1 MIDEPLGRV
10 LEATGYMADGASAAP
25 SVTLAGSGAHVRLPS
40 FAPDAWWRSGAD
52 ADRRGSGGVSLTVYF
67 KYVDDPE
74 DVPIAGW
81 QREVWNQG
89 FAPLLWI
96 VSPERVDLHNG
107 FGAPR
112 GPDEADANRL
122 ETFKLLDA
130 ELARL
135 DTFAG
140 RLAMET
146 GRFWSREP
154 RVSRETCVDRRLL
167 RDLRNVERA
176 LVAADLQRGEAQALI
191 GRCIFAKYL
200 IDRGIVTERRLK
212 ALCGHADLPDA
223 LGDPAAAGRLFA
235 WLRETFNGDMFPSA
249 EPVPAAGHLDTVAR
263 FLTGEDLETG
273 QRHFF
278 PYRFDVIPVE
288 LVSAIYEQFVHSAA
302 SESAGANPA
311 RGEGVYYTPLAAVS
325 LVLDEVFDGLTG
337 TESVLDL
344 SCGSG
349 VFLVEALRRL
359 VRLKTGAGTP
369 SRGAIR
375 ETLYNQVYGV
385 DVSEAAVRIA
395 AFSLYLAALELDPDP
410 QPPAALR
417 FEPVQDRTPPA
428 LVAPP
433 RRGGDVALRF
443 EPLQDRTLLVG
454 DARTIEETSAGR
466 AVLTAGGGLK
476 RFDVIVGNPPWSFRG
491 RAGTAARRDAGPQAP
506 LQPRGQSLD
515 FVARARDF
523 AHDGTRFGMILS
535 ATPFFGR
542 SATAARAVRDAVAAL
557 APVTLINLS
566 DLSGWLFPK
575 ANMPAIALLARHR
588 PGRADRLT
596 LVQAR
601 WSPASERSRTI
612 EIGPSDVTTLP
623 IASWKRNTGLFK
635 AAFLGRRPDLLL
647 LDELWEKHEPL
658 EARLDA
664 MGVRFRTG
672 LIFGDRSQ
680 DAAFLKG
687 LPFADKKA
695 VGPFSLAIAELP
707 VVDWRRAERPRQR
720 DFYRAPILLVK
731 EFMWGAPRPGAVVAV
746 ADRDVAFTDSCYGV
760 SFSGMQP
767 ETAYLVAGILGSAL
781 ASWYF
786 LMTGSAFGLWMRRLK
801 QKDVAAM
808 PVPPLERS
816 LEANAGRRVV
826 ELVRAFHRQAPDAD
840 GWKALDDAVFD
851 LYELDDADRIVVR
864 DGLFRAGWQWKPGR
878 DRSVEPAGADDLRRY
893 ADAFLSTMDAWL
905 SASNRRRMR
914 AEIYDVPPDA
924 PHRVVRFVLE
934 NRPGPSVVEVV
945 QPDGPLRAVLDRI
958 GERTEVRVAEALV
971 GLRELRVHARD
982 EVSMVKPAALRHWL
996 GVCGLEDAD
1005 AVVRD
1010 GVRGGPPE

>member
-1 MIDEPLGRV
+1 MIAEPLGRV
-10 LEATGYMADGASAAP
+10 LEATGYLADGASAAP
-25 SVTLAGSGAHVRLPS
+25 SVTLAGARAGAHARLPS
-40 FAPDAWWRSGAD
+40 FGPDAWWRSGAD
-52 ADRRGSGGVSLTVYF
+52 ADRRGGGGAGLTVYF

-81 QREVWNQG
+81 QQEVWNQG

-96 VSPERVDLHNG
+96 VSPERVELHNG
-107 FGAPR
+107 FGTPR
-112 GPDEADANRL
+112 GLDDADANL
-122 ETFKLLDA
+122 LKTFKLLDA
-130 ELARL
+130 ELAKL

-146 GRFWSREP
+146 GRFWSRKSGVN
-154 RVSRETCVDRRLL
+154 RKTCVDRRLL

-176 LVAADLQRGEAQALI
+176 LVDADLERGEAQALI

-200 IDRGIVTERRLK
+200 IDREIVTGERLM

-235 WLRETFNGDMFPSA
+235 WLRDTFNGDMFPSA
-249 EPVPAAGHLDTVAR
+249 ESVPAAEPLETVAR
-263 FLTGEDLETG
+263 FLRGEDLETD
-273 QRHFF
+273 QLHFF
-278 PYRFDVIPVE
+278 PYQFDVIPIE

-302 SESAGANPA
+302 SESAGKNPA
-311 RGEGVYYTPLAAVS
+311 GGKDVYYTPLAAVS

-337 TESVLDL
+337 AESVLDL

-375 ETLYNQVYGV
+375 ETLHNQVYGV

-410 QPPAALR
+410 QPPA
-417 FEPVQDRTPPA
+417 T
-428 LVAPP
+428 
-433 RRGGDVALRF
+433 LRF

-454 DARTIEETSAGR
+454 DAQTIERTPAGR
-466 AVLTAGGGLK
+466 AVLTEGAETRK
-476 RFDVIVGNPPWSFRG
+476 FDVIVGNPPWSFQG
-491 RAGTAARRDAGPQAP
+491 KAGTTARRATGLQAP

-515 FVARARDF
+515 FVTRARDF
-523 AHDGTRFGMILS
+523 AHDETRFGMILS

-542 SATAARAVRDAVAAL
+542 SATAARAVCDTVDAL

-575 ANMPAIALLARHR
+575 ANMPAVALLARPR

-596 LVQAR
+596 LAQAR
-601 WSPASERSRTI
+601 WSPAGERSHTI

-623 IASWKRNTGLFK
+623 MASWERNAGLFK

-664 MGVRFRTG
+664 MDTRLTAG
-672 LIFGDRSQ
+672 LTLGRPRNRSRN
-680 DAAFLKG
+680 ASFLKG
-687 LPFADKKA
+687 LPFARKQPER
-695 VGPFSLAIAELP
+695 PFSLAMNGLP
-707 VVDWRRAERPRQR
+707 VFDESRAQWPRKR
-720 DFYRAPILLVK
+720 GIYRAPLLVVK
-731 EFMWGAPRPGAVVAV
+731 KFMQQSSPRAVVAV
-746 ADRDVAFTDSCYGV
+746 AERDVVFPDS
-760 SFSGMQP
+760 SFGASFAGIP
-767 ETAYLVAGILGSAL
+767 SEAAYLTAGILGSAL

-786 LMTGSAFGLWMRRLK
+786 LMTGSIFGLWVQLLMI
-801 QKDVAAM
+801 KDVAEM
-808 PVPPLERS
+808 PVPALEEN
-816 LEANAGRRVV
+816 LESDAGRRVV
-826 ELVRAFHRQAPDAD
+826 RLVRAFHRQAPAAD
-840 GWKALDDAVFD
+840 DWKALDDAVFD

-864 DGLFRAGWQWKPGR
+864 DGLFRAGWQWEAGR
-878 DRSVEPAGADDLRRY
+878 KQSIEPAGTNELRNY
-893 ADAFLSTMDAWL
+893 ARAFLSTMDAWL
-905 SASNRRRMR
+905 SASKRRRMR
-914 AEIYDVPPDA
+914 AEIYDVAHDA

-945 QPDGPLRAVLDRI
+945 QPDGPLRAVLARI

-982 EVSMVKPAALRHWL
+982 EVSIVKPAARRHWL

-1010 GVRGGPPE
+1010 GVRGGPPA